1 MKRFTIWN
9 GMLVLLL
16 AAIVS
21 SAAGL
26 RGGSQEAGD
35 AEDPLDALIDKTN
48 ELEAFA
54 ATYRLVGPDKEMT
67 LRLLY
72 SATLGAVVHM
82 EDDEGSMMHSAALD
96 GTIYAQVRGEDGEPF
111 GQAIQMKRVIA
122 AIAPL
127 RENECR
133 EFPGF
138 EESEDDRRN
147 IGEGAFFQLR
157 FSAAENETINGNY
170 TVGYEEHREF
180 LCYWLPWL
188 QEAQPL
194 PGEDES
200 LLRYETDDGLLA
212 ELSAETGFLQRVW
225 RKDIGPDVRAMI
237 LESLDLDP
245 ELADDEFDPPEA
257 LIGSAGE
264 VSDWEQRLTAQM
276 IEGYRASLYAFL
288 DTHLASGE
296 LEWNEDTRDRCT
308 RVFQPY
314 VELVYAESM
323 AVFREALEANLTEWA
338 SRLQAHAE
346 EIRGEE
352 GAAERIRENA
362 NDCWEAVEQQLE
374 ASRQIIEK
382 LELPLAEEE
391 WSDLATMVL
400 ELERAVQRSLFDELA
415 GDPIR
420 AHHGK
425 LVEEIL
431 ESLEDTP

>member
-26 RGGSQEAGD
+26 RGGLQEAD
-35 AEDPLDALIDKTN
+35 DEDPLDALIDKTN

-54 ATYRLVGPDKEMT
+54 ATYRLVGPDKVMT

-72 SATLGAVVHM
+72 SAPLGAVVHL
-82 EDDEGSMMHSAALD
+82 EDDEGSLMHSAALD
-96 GTIYAQVRGEDGEPF
+96 GTIYAQVRGADGEEF
-111 GQAIQMKRVIA
+111 GQAIQMKRVFA

-127 RENECR
+127 RGNACR

-138 EESEDDRRN
+138 EESEDDRRD

-157 FSAAENETINGNY
+157 FNAAEGETIDGNY
-170 TVGYEEHREF
+170 TVGYEEHRES
-180 LCYWLPWL
+180 LCCWLPWL
-188 QEAQPL
+188 QDAQPL
-194 PGEDES
+194 PCEDES

-212 ELSAETGFLQRVW
+212 ELSADTGFLQRVW
-225 RKDIGPDVRAMI
+225 RKDIGPDVRSMT

-245 ELADDEFDPPEA
+245 ELADEEFDPPEA
-257 LIGSAGE
+257 LVGSEGE
-264 VSDWEQRLTAQM
+264 ASDWEQRLTAQM
-276 IEGYRASLYAFL
+276 TEIYRASLYVFL
-288 DTHLASGE
+288 DTHLASVA
-296 LEWNEDTRDRCT
+296 LEWNEETRNRCT

-314 VELVYAESM
+314 VELVYAASM
-323 AVFREALEANLTEWA
+323 SVFRERLEASLTEWA
-338 SRLQAHAE
+338 SRVQAYAE

-362 NDCWEAVEQQLE
+362 DKCWESVDRQLE
-374 ASRQIIEK
+374 TSRQIIEK
-382 LELPLAEEE
+382 LVLPLAEEE
-391 WSDLATMVL
+391 WSDFAMKVL

-415 GDPIR
+415 GDPLR
-420 AHHGK
+420 AHHEQ
-425 LVEEIL
+425 LVEDIL
-431 ESLEDTP
+431 ESLEGAP